1 MDVIF
6 VQFKPSNNTDISDS
20 FWELL
25 EFEAS
30 TIRWGCSVLNLLLLN
45 IFDSFCGLNYSLS
58 ELSPLYLHSSQIIGI
73 HDGPMEKL
81 HLRKMSLQQA
91 F

>member
-6 VQFKPSNNTDISDS
+6 VQSKPSNNTDISDS

-30 TIRWGCSVLNLLLLN
+30 TVWV
-45 IFDSFCGLNYSLS
+45 S
-58 ELSPLYLHSSQIIGI
+58 EDVPI
-73 HDGPMEKL
+73 
-81 HLRKMSLQQA
+81 
-91 F
+91 

>member
-30 TIRWGCSVLNLLLLN
+30 TVWV
-45 IFDSFCGLNYSLS
+45 S
-58 ELSPLYLHSSQIIGI
+58 EDVPI
-73 HDGPMEKL
+73 
-81 HLRKMSLQQA
+81 
-91 F
+91 

>member
-1 MDVIF
+1 MDVKF
-6 VQFKPSNNTDISDS
+6 VQYISSNNTDISDS

-30 TIRWGCSVLNLLLLN
+30 TIWV
-45 IFDSFCGLNYSLS
+45 S
-58 ELSPLYLHSSQIIGI
+58 EDVP
-73 HDGPMEKL
+73 
-81 HLRKMSLQQA
+81 